1 MILITGATGLVGSHL
16 LFQLIEA
23 GENCKALYRSEHK
36 IKLVEKLFHYYNSPD
51 AEVLFSKI
59 IWVKGDLNDPESLES
74 LFLNVDYVYHCA
86 AKVSFFKADF
96 EACMKENRNATANV
110 VNYSIKNGVK
120 KLCYVSSTAALG
132 SNPNGATTEETLWT
146 PGADVSGYSI
156 SKFSAEKEVWR
167 GIEEGLPAV
176 ILNPCVILGPGDWRS
191 GSLSIF
197 RSAKKGM
204 LFYTTGSNAVVDVR
218 DVARSMSLLMNSN
231 IVSERFLCIGENA
244 TFQYLFT
251 ALSKRFNTAPPK
263 ISIPKSLSLF
273 AGTVLEFISQ
283 ISRKRNG
290 FSVETAHSSYKNIVY
305 DKTKLMQAIP
315 IQFYTLEE
323 TIDNSIRGRLQ

>member
-1 MILITGATGLVGSHL
+1 MILVTGATGLVGSHL

-23 GENCKALYRSEHK
+23 GEICKALYRSEHK

-59 IWVKGDLNDPESLES
+59 IWVKGDLNVPESLES

-110 VNYSIKNGVK
+110 VNYSLKNSVK

-132 SNPNGATTEETLWT
+132 SNPNGLTNEETLWA
-146 PGADVSGYSI
+146 PGPGVSGYSI

-176 ILNPCVILGPGDWRS
+176 ILNPCLILGPGDWQS

-197 RSAKKGM
+197 RSAKKGL
-204 LFYTTGSNAVVDVR
+204 LFYTSGSNAVVDVR
-218 DVARSMSLLMNSN
+218 DVARSMCLLMNSS
-231 IVSERFLCIGENA
+231 IVSERFLCIGENV
-244 TFQYLFT
+244 TFQHLFT
-251 ALSKRFNTAPPK
+251 VLSKRFNTAPPK
-263 ISIPKSLSLF
+263 ISVPKFLSLF

-305 DKTKLMQAIP
+305 DKSKLMQAIP

-323 TIDNSIRGRLQ
+323 TIDNAIRGQLR

>member
-1 MILITGATGLVGSHL
+1 MILVTGATGLVGSHL

-23 GENCKALYRSEHK
+23 GEICKALYRSEHK

-59 IWVKGDLNDPESLES
+59 IWVKGDLNVPESLES

-110 VNYSIKNGVK
+110 VNYSLKNSVK
-120 KLCYVSSTAALG
+120 KLCYVSSTAAIG
-132 SNPNGATTEETLWT
+132 SNPNGLTTEETLWA
-146 PGADVSGYSI
+146 PGPDVSGYSI

-176 ILNPCVILGPGDWRS
+176 ILNPCLILGPGDWQS

-197 RSAKKGM
+197 RSAKKGL
-204 LFYTTGSNAVVDVR
+204 LFYTSGSNAVVDVR
-218 DVARSMSLLMNSN
+218 DVARSMCLLMNSS
-231 IVSERFLCIGENA
+231 IVSERFLCIGENV
-244 TFQYLFT
+244 TFQHLFT
-251 ALSKRFNTAPPK
+251 VLSKRFNTAPPK
-263 ISIPKSLSLF
+263 ISVPKFLSLF
-273 AGTVLEFISQ
+273 AGTVLEFLSQ

-290 FSVETAHSSYKNIVY
+290 FSIETAHSSYKNISY
-305 DKTKLMQAIP
+305 DKSKLIQAIP

-323 TIDNSIRGRLQ
+323 TIDNAIRGQLR

>member
-1 MILITGATGLVGSHL
+1 MILVTGATGLVGSHL

-23 GENCKALYRSEHK
+23 GEICKALYRSEHK

-59 IWVKGDLNDPESLES
+59 IWVKGDLNVPESLES

-110 VNYSIKNGVK
+110 VNYSLKNSVK

-132 SNPNGATTEETLWT
+132 SNPNGLTNEETLWA
-146 PGADVSGYSI
+146 PGPGVSGYSI

-176 ILNPCVILGPGDWRS
+176 ILNPCLILGPGDWQS

-197 RSAKKGM
+197 RSAKKGL
-204 LFYTTGSNAVVDVR
+204 LFYTSGSNAVVDVR
-218 DVARSMSLLMNSN
+218 DVARSMCLLMNSS
-231 IVSERFLCIGENA
+231 IVSERFLCIGENV
-244 TFQYLFT
+244 TFQHLFT
-251 ALSKRFNTAPPK
+251 VLSKRFNTAPPK
-263 ISIPKSLSLF
+263 ISVPKFLSLF
-273 AGTVLEFISQ
+273 AGTVLEFLSQ

-290 FSVETAHSSYKNIVY
+290 FSIETAHSSYKNIAY
-305 DKTKLMQAIP
+305 DKSKLIRAIP

-323 TIDNSIRGRLQ
+323 TIDNAIRGQLR